1 MSDPNKKKYRRP
13 KIAKTYSTC
22 PKDKCVEMGELIAG
36 AYVDC
41 PTHGLVSVFEK
52 IDLSAK

>member
-1 MSDPNKKKYRRP
+1 MPDANKKKYRRP
-13 KIAKTYSTC
+13 KIVKTYSTC